1 VIYLSLYNKLPD
13 TQLKDLTSSDLMK
26 LGQLTFIDRTSSN
39 ILNQLSEIKKHV
51 LTLVSPGAPVF
62 ADGLK
67 IGAKTANNNVQTF
80 KPSDFFDD
88 TYADTYLLQILA
100 VQCQAGA
107 SDTAV
112 SILMIEDGNETVI
125 LSKPTNVTA
134 AGPLTYQPQVPL
146 YINENNYLT
155 VTNTASVDMPTK
167 VYVAIVARG
176 GAQ

>member
-1 VIYLSLYNKLPD
+1 MSLYNKLPD
-13 TQLKDLTSSDLMK
+13 TQLKNLTSSDLMK
-26 LGQLTFIDRTSSN
+26 LGQLTFVDVNSIA
-39 ILNQLSEIKKHV
+39 ILNQLNEIKGHV
-51 LTLVSPGAPVF
+51 QNLIAPGSPVF

-88 TYADTYLLQILA
+88 TYADTYLLQVLA
-100 VQCQAGA
+100 IQCQAGG

-112 SILMIEDGNETVI
+112 SIILIEDGNETVI

-146 YINENNYLT
+146 YINENNYISI
-155 VTNTASVDMPTK
+155 TNTASVDMPSK